1 MQWVMENNPNF
12 QDTEGTS
19 PTIFEHPV
27 KSLEDLVAPGGDYIA
42 PSSSFFFS
50 PEPQRTSVMRFL
62 PSKPMADRLL
72 AHYWESVHYM
82 CKIVH
87 RPSFER
93 EYASL
98 WHSDAVGSE
107 PKPPLQALVLAT
119 MLSAVTSMSEEDVRH
134 EFGVA
139 KPELLENF
147 QRGTETALYKANF
160 LRSTKLQTLQAFVM
174 YLVSLTML
182 VLLLYHGY

>member
-1 MQWVMENNPNF
+1 MEHNPNF
-12 QDTEGTS
+12 QDAKGTS
-19 PTIFEHPV
+19 STILERSV
-27 KSLEDLVAPGGDYIA
+27 TSMEDLVAPGNDYIA
-42 PSSSFFFS
+42 PSSSFFFV
-50 PEPQRTSVMRFL
+50 PEPQRISVMRFL
-62 PSKPMADRLL
+62 PSKSMADRLL

-82 CKIVH
+82 CRIMH

-93 EYASL
+93 EYSSL
-98 WHSDAVGSE
+98 WQTIATGSE

-119 MLSAVTSMSEEDVRH
+119 MLSAVISMSEQDLLL

-174 YLVSLTML
+174 YLVSNSAIL
-182 VLLLYHGY
+182 VLPVDHRY

>member
-1 MQWVMENNPNF
+1 MQWVIQYNPNF

-19 PTIFEHPV
+19 PTILEHSV
-27 KSLEDLVAPGGDYIA
+27 KSLEDLVSPGSDYIA
-42 PSSSFFFS
+42 PSSSFFFA
-50 PEPQRTSVMRFL
+50 PEPQRTSVMSFL

-72 AHYWESVHYM
+72 VHYWESVHYM
-82 CKIVH
+82 CRIVH

-98 WHSDAVGSE
+98 WETVVAGSE

-119 MLSAVTSMSEEDVRH
+119 MLSAVTSMSEEDVLH

-147 QRGTETALYKANF
+147 QRGTETALYRANF

-174 YLVSLTML
+174 YLVSSAML
-182 VLLLYHGY
+182 VLLVDYGY

>member
-1 MQWVMENNPNF
+1 MQWVIETNPNF
-12 QDTEGTS
+12 HDTTGTS
-19 PTIFEHPV
+19 PPLLEHSFN
-27 KSLEDLVAPGGDYIA
+27 SLEDLVAPGRDYIA
-42 PSSSFFFS
+42 PSSSFFFA
-50 PEPQRTSVMRFL
+50 PEPQRTSGMSFL
-62 PSKPMADRLL
+62 PAKSMADRLL

-82 CKIVH
+82 CRIVH

-98 WHSDAVGSE
+98 WQTVTPGSE
-107 PKPPLQALVLAT
+107 PKPPLLALVLAT
-119 MLSAVTSMSEEDVRH
+119 MLSAVTSMSEEDVLH

-139 KPELLENF
+139 KPGLLENF

-174 YLVSLTML
+174 YLVSSAVL
-182 VLLLYHGY
+182 VLFVDYGY

>member
-1 MQWVMENNPNF
+1 MQWVIENNPNF

-19 PTIFEHPV
+19 SNILKHSVTSVEELI
-27 KSLEDLVAPGGDYIA
+27 APGSDYIA
-42 PSSSFFFS
+42 PSSSFFFA

-62 PSKPMADRLL
+62 PTKPMADRLL

-82 CKIVH
+82 CRILH

-93 EYASL
+93 EYTSL
-98 WHSDAVGSE
+98 WQTIAEGSE

-119 MLSAVTSMSEEDVRH
+119 MLSAVISMSEEDVLL

-139 KPELLENF
+139 KHELLENF

-174 YLVSLTML
+174 YLVSSAMHYTIC
-182 VLLLYHGY
+182 YS